1 MNDSAVDAKRLALL
15 RYQRERTRVKPRLRC
30 AEQFDVLS
38 EFAVENWR
46 ELSEDEYTQWLD
58 DEYLTD
64 RWYLSLCTTR
74 GTVGVVL
81 RQNSI
86 ESHHRTTKTTA
97 VVTYTLQLGLS

>member
-58 DEYLTD
+58 DECLTD
-64 RWYLSLCTTR
+64 RWYL
-74 GTVGVVL
+74 
-81 RQNSI
+81 
-86 ESHHRTTKTTA
+86 
-97 VVTYTLQLGLS
+97 